1 VSSAKSIFK
10 ILQNFTPP
18 KHTPS
23 MENPASVTAAFTQNG
38 TEVPQKLVQKC
49 IEVCNQLNISAEDLA
64 SQHEAFT
71 LNQKSMDS
79 DLLTSSS
86 LEKLRVHVKRTMTQR
101 KKKEQKSN
109 TFRRQSNSKP
119 MYNKNTIKP
128 NFNTPSP
135 LKRNAPNSNTS
146 TARAS
151 QGGTKKTRVGSE
163 KDVGQLLLMQSTYKT
178 RKNRGQL
185 VGKVYNAKAL
195 MPAPEEGGAATTK
208 RCQIQLISKEQSKWC
223 ADPTASKIAGGAM
236 HMYTS
241 PSEKADILEDRL
253 HDMSQHIIDN
263 HNLDPNDL
271 GVDAVLEPVGMPS
284 QTSVLVCGRLCT
296 HVEGNDGVGSL
307 NEASLLLEGSRARS
321 NGVRVRLDVQ
331 KLAKFDLYP
340 GQIVIV
346 RGTTNANGSEMIAED
361 IYENGSPLMN
371 TSSVSD
377 LRYFNSTVLLEKP
390 VEMLVASGPFCVV
403 DNLEYEPLD
412 DFADVVVAKKP
423 DVVVLIGPF
432 VDTTNTKIQLGS
444 IELDD
449 GEGGMMPVTY
459 ADLFRFRVTA
469 AVERILGEVP
479 GCQVLI
485 VPSSDDA
492 HHQCT
497 YPQPKFDLDDLL
509 YEGCDRDLI
518 QKGVTLLPNPS
529 VFKINGKDVCVEV

>member
-1 VSSAKSIFK
+1 
-10 ILQNFTPP
+10 
-18 KHTPS
+18 

-529 VFKINGKDVCVEV
+529 VFKINGKDVCVEM